1 MTNALPLAVTMG
13 DPAGVGPLIACKAW
27 MQRAHG
33 DRPFYV
39 IGSWE
44 VFLQAAEHLARK
56 NRKGGGPGSIMLLER
71 GASISAGSAI
81 QWIDDPCEAASVFP
95 NALPLLRI
103 DCPAPELDDP
113 AKRGKPDIATAPAI
127 IDSIRL
133 AVEHARAG
141 KAAAVVTNPIA
152 KALLYKAG
160 FQHPGHTEYLAELA
174 AENGRAPRPVMMLVG
189 GGLRVALATIHRPL
203 ASVAAALSTD
213 LIAETGRIVHAALK
227 RDFGMAT
234 PRIGLCGLNPH
245 AGEDGAMGREEIDTI
260 NPAAQRL
267 RAEGIDISDARP
279 GDTIFHEALHGR
291 FDAVIAMYHDQGLIP
306 VKTLDIWGGVNV
318 TLGLP
323 FIRTSP
329 DHGTAYDA
337 AANGTAKPDSLIAA
351 LRLADQMAIARAVA
365 T

>member
-1 MTNALPLAVTMG
+1 MTDALPLAVTMG
-13 DPAGVGPLIACKAW
+13 DPAGVGPLIAWRAW
-27 MQRAHG
+27 ERRERGQ
-33 DRPFYV
+33 RPFFV
-39 IGSWE
+39 IASDE
-44 VFLQAAEHLARK
+44 VMAAARPA
-56 NRKGGGPGSIMLLER
+56 GGRHTIALI
-71 GASISAGSAI
+71 GAPEDATRDFG
-81 QWIDDPCEAASVFP
+81 D
-95 NALPLLRI
+95 ALPVLPI
-103 DCPAPELDDP
+103 DCTAPRP
-113 AKRGKPDIATAPAI
+113 GQPDIATAPAI
-127 IDSIRL
+127 VDSIRL
-133 AVEHARAG
+133 AVEYVRDG

-160 FQHPGHTEYLAELA
+160 FRHPGHTEYLAELA
-174 AENGRAPRPVMMLVG
+174 AVHGKAPRPVMMLVG
-189 GGLRVALATIHRPL
+189 GGLRVALTTIHQPL
-203 ASVAAALSTD
+203 ASVPGNLTTD

-227 RDFGMAT
+227 RDFGLAE

-245 AGEDGAMGREEIDTI
+245 AGEDGAMGAEEIETI
-260 NPAAQRL
+260 NPAARRL
-267 RAEGIDISDARP
+267 RAESVDISDARP

-337 AANGTAKPDSLIAA
+337 AASGAAKPDSLIAA
-351 LRLADQMAIARAVA
+351 LRLADRMALARAQA

>member
-1 MTNALPLAVTMG
+1 MSDALPLAVTMG
-13 DPAGVGPLIACKAW
+13 DPAGVGPQIACKAW
-27 MQRAHG
+27 VQRTHG

-44 VFLQAAEHLARK
+44 VFLQAAERLGRK
-56 NRKGGGPGSIMLLER
+56 NRKGGGPGSIIPLER
-71 GASISAGSAI
+71 GASISAGPAI
-81 QWIDDPCEAASVFP
+81 QWIDDPSEAAAVFS

-103 DCPAPELDDP
+103 DCPAPEFDTP
-113 AKRGKPDIATAPAI
+113 AKRGKPDISTAPAI
-127 IDSIRL
+127 IESIRL
-133 AVEHARAG
+133 AVEHTRAG

-160 FQHPGHTEYLAELA
+160 FQHPGHTEYLAGLA
-174 AENGRAPRPVMMLVG
+174 AGNGRAPRPVMMLVG

-203 ASVAAALSTD
+203 ASVPDALTVD
-213 LIAETGRIVHAALK
+213 LIVETGRIVHAALR
-227 RDFGMAT
+227 RDFGIPNPA
-234 PRIGLCGLNPH
+234 IGLCGLNPH
-245 AGEDGAMGREEIDTI
+245 AGEDGAMGREELEIID
-260 NPAAQRL
+260 PAAHRL

-279 GDTIFHEALHGR
+279 GDTIFHEALQGR
-291 FDAVIAMYHDQGLIP
+291 FDAVVAMYHDQGLIP

-337 AANGTAKPDSLIAA
+337 AANGTARPDSLIAA
-351 LRLADQMAIARAVA
+351 LRLADQMALARSA
-365 T
+365 TT